1 LTVNDGIVNGRVF
14 EIFAIMLLKRTT
26 HLHQIIL
33 CNCFIKS
40 TSIRFTSNDIHFG
53 QAQER
58 ARSVS
63 AYYNQ
68 SSIDAAAKKNSVRL
82 VPTTMLY
89 TGRNTDRSNV
99 IRSAQYLHME
109 LPVRIAHRIDG
120 FRGLPFIV
128 GCNPSILQVHE
139 MYIRAFHILQEFPQI
154 IDFETENRFSKM
166 IQELLD
172 DHSDVVTLLAEGFKE
187 SRRHIKFEHFL
198 WDESLIKSFLD
209 RTLTSRL
216 GMRMLC
222 EHHLGLHEEKAN
234 YVGIICVNFSP
245 KNLIEKKAE
254 VVSHMSEAKY
264 GQAPEVRVNG
274 HLGAKFPY
282 IPQPVDYVIHEILK
296 NSMRAHIEA
305 HATNFERMPPIMV
318 TIANNDT
325 DFVLRITDRGGGI
338 AHDDMDRIWEYGYTT
353 GGADEETKLD
363 RGIFGQFMENRSAG
377 AMHGYGFGLPACK
390 AYIQYLGGSLDIYSM
405 QGIGTDVYIRLR
417 HIDGKQESFR
427 I

>member
-1 LTVNDGIVNGRVF
+1 
-14 EIFAIMLLKRTT
+14 MLLLKVKQLHTLILSGSFSSKFIPKRRFSS
-26 HLHQIIL
+26 
-33 CNCFIKS
+33 NN
-40 TSIRFTSNDIHFG
+40 IRYD
-53 QAQER
+53 QEQER

-68 SSIDAAAKKNSVRL
+68 SAIDAAAKKNSVRL

-128 GCNPSILQVHE
+128 GCNPLILQVHE
-139 MYIRAFHILQEFPQI
+139 MYIRAFHILSDFPQI
-154 IDFETENRFSKM
+154 NDFEAEGRFSKM
-166 IQELLD
+166 IQGLLD

-187 SRRHIKFEHFL
+187 SRRHIKPFPDAATESF
-198 WDESLIKSFLD
+198 DELLIRRFLD
-209 RTLTSRL
+209 KTLTSRL

-222 EHHLGLHEEKAN
+222 EHHLALHEEKAN
-234 YVGIICVNFSP
+234 YVGIICVNFCP

-254 VVSHMSEAKY
+254 VVSHMSEVKY
-264 GQAPEVRVNG
+264 GKAPEVRVNG
-274 HLGAKFPY
+274 HLGSTFPY
-282 IPQPVDYVIHEILK
+282 IPQPLDYIMHEMLK

-305 HATNFERMPPIMV
+305 HASNFERMPPINV
-318 TIANNDT
+318 TIANNET
-325 DFVLRITDRGGGI
+325 DFIIRITDRGGGI
-338 AHDDMDRIWEYGYTT
+338 PHDDLTRIWDYGFTT
-353 GGADEETKLD
+353 GGADEESKLD
-363 RGIFGQFMENRSAG
+363 RGLFGQFMENRSAG

-390 AYIQYLGGSLDIYSM
+390 AYIHYLGGSLDIYSM
-405 QGIGTDVYIRLR
+405 QGIGTDIYIRLR

>member
-1 LTVNDGIVNGRVF
+1 
-14 EIFAIMLLKRTT
+14 MLLLKVKQLHTLLLSGSFSSKFIPKRRFSS
-26 HLHQIIL
+26 
-33 CNCFIKS
+33 NN
-40 TSIRFTSNDIHFG
+40 IRYD
-53 QAQER
+53 QEQER

-68 SSIDAAAKKNSVRL
+68 SAIDAAAKKNSVRL

-128 GCNPSILQVHE
+128 GCNPLILQVHE
-139 MYIRAFHILQEFPQI
+139 MYIRAFHMLSDFPQI
-154 IDFETENRFSKM
+154 NDFEAEGRFSKM

-187 SRRHIKFEHFL
+187 SRRHIK
-198 WDESLIKSFLD
+198 DELLIRRFLD
-209 RTLTSRL
+209 KTLTSRL

-222 EHHLGLHEEKAN
+222 EHHLALHEEKAN
-234 YVGIICVNFSP
+234 YVGIICVNFCP

-254 VVSHMSEAKY
+254 VVSHMSEVKY
-264 GQAPEVRVNG
+264 GRAPEVRVNG
-274 HLGAKFPY
+274 HLGSTFPY
-282 IPQPVDYVIHEILK
+282 IPQPLDYIMHEMLK

-305 HATNFERMPPIMV
+305 HASNFERMPPINV
-318 TIANNDT
+318 TIANNET
-325 DFVLRITDRGGGI
+325 DFIIRITDRGGGI
-338 AHDDMDRIWEYGYTT
+338 PHDDLTRIWDYGFTT
-353 GGADEETKLD
+353 GGADEESKLD
-363 RGIFGQFMENRSAG
+363 RGLFGQFMENRSAG

-390 AYIQYLGGSLDIYSM
+390 AYIHYLGGSLDIYSM
-405 QGIGTDVYIRLR
+405 QGIGTDIYIRLR